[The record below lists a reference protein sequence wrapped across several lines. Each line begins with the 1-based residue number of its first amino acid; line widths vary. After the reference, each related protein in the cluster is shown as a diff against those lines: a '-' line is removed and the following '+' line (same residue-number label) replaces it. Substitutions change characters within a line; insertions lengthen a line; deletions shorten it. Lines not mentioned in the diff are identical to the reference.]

1 MIRDSTSRFSDR
13 VADYVRYRPS
23 YPPEI
28 VTFLHETCGI
38 GPGALVADVGAGTGI
53 STKMFLEAGHPV
65 LAVEPNPDMLD
76 AATRWLSG
84 HAGFLAVAGTAEATT
99 LDDASVDLVIAA
111 QAFHWFDPPSA
122 SREFARILRPG
133 GLVAL
138 FWNSRLLT
146 GSAFLEGYE
155 ALLRLYGVDY
165 SEVAERYSDD
175 AAMAEWF
182 GERFAHKAVFPNV
195 QVLDFE
201 GLEGR
206 LMSSSYAPKPWHP
219 NHQPLLAALR
229 DLFDR
234 TAQNGTVDFAYGT
247 RLYVGYA
254 AAAR

>member
-1 MIRDSTSRFSDR
+1 MIRDSTRRFSDR
-13 VADYVRYRPS
+13 VADYVKFRPS
-23 YPPEI
+23 YPDQV

-38 GPGALVADVGAGTGI
+38 APDALVADVGAGTGI
-53 STKMFLEAGHPV
+53 STKLFLDAGHPV
-65 LAVEPNPDMLD
+65 TAVEPNQDMLD
-76 AATRWLSG
+76 AATGWLSG
-84 HAGFLAVAGTAEATT
+84 HAGFRAVAGTAEATT

-133 GLVAL
+133 GMVAL

-146 GSAFLEGYE
+146 GSPFLEDYE
-155 ALLRLYGVDY
+155 ALLRRYGVDY

-182 GERFAHKAVFPNV
+182 GERFAHKAAFPNV

-206 LMSSSYAPKPWHP
+206 LMSSSYAPKAGHQ
-219 NHQPLLAALR
+219 NHRPLLSALR
-229 DLFDR
+229 ELFDR
-234 TAQNGTVDFAYGT
+234 TAQNGTVDFAYST

-254 AAAR
+254 AS